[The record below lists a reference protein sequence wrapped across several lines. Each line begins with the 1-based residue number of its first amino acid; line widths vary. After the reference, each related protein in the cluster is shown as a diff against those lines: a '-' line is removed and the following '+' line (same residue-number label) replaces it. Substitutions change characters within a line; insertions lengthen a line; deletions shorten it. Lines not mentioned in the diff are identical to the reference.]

1 MTTQAPDTEQ
11 IRQAWESVASG
22 FDDSVSPLT
31 MRFGQEVVERLDVGQ
46 GTTFLDVGAGSGALA
61 IPAAQRGADV
71 LAVDLAPT
79 MIDRLNA
86 RARDLPNLRGQVMD
100 GEHLDLADNTFDVAG
115 SINGV
120 TLFPH
125 VDAGI
130 AEMARVT
137 KPGGTVALV
146 CFAHGVKHAE
156 FVAFLF
162 AAVRTAVPDAVLPP
176 TDPPPLPFQLADP
189 QTMRTRLLDAGLAD
203 VSVEMTTWDI
213 EVRSAAHYWDVVT
226 ASNPIAARIVAQL
239 TTQQQA
245 DVQRVVDGMLR
256 ERSNGAPGA
265 VLHNPMHI
273 GVGTTR

>member
-1 MTTQAPDTEQ
+1 MTTQAPGTEQ
-11 IRQAWESVASG
+11 IRQAWESVAAE

-31 MRFGQEVVERLDVGQ
+31 MRFGETVVDRLDVGP
-46 GTTFLDVGAGSGALA
+46 GTTLLDIGAGSGALA
-61 IPAAQRGADV
+61 IPAARRGADV

-79 MIDRLNA
+79 MIDRLNE
-86 RARDLPNLRGQVMD
+86 RARELPNLRGQVMD
-100 GEHLDLADNTFDVAG
+100 GEHLDLAENTFDVSG

-125 VDAGI
+125 VDVGI

-137 KPGGTVALV
+137 KPGGKVALIG
-146 CFAHGVKHAE
+146 FAHGVARAE

-189 QTMRTRLLDAGLAD
+189 RTLRTKLIDAGLAD
-203 VSVEMTTWDI
+203 VSVEVTTWDI
-213 EVRSAAHYWDVVT
+213 EVRSAAHYWDAVT
-226 ASNPIAARIVAQL
+226 ASNPIAARVVAQL
-239 TTQQQA
+239 SPEQQM
-245 DVQRVVDGMLR
+245 DVRRVIDGMLR

-265 VLHNPMHI
+265 VLHNAMNL
-273 GVGTTR
+273 GVGTAG